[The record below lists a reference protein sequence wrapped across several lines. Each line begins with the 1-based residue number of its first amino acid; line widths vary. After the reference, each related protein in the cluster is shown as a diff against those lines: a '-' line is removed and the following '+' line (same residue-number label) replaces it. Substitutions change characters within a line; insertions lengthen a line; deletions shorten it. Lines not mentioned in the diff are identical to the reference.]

1 MHTLFDA
8 YLMVDWSASKERN
21 MGSDSIWFALLERT
35 CGARLSLQAVLENPA
50 TRYCARVRLG
60 EVLGDLKKRGKRVLA
75 GFDFP
80 FGYPHGTALALGLPS
95 GRSAWREMWRE
106 IDCLVSD
113 GPDNSNNRFSVA
125 DQLNQ
130 RVPGDGPFWGKP
142 SWPKYHQFGHLGTGA
157 PPDPTHGLAKRRLC
171 EQLVPRA
178 QSVWQL
184 NGVGSV
190 GGQTLTGLPVLRAL
204 HADAR
209 LEGHGRVWPFE
220 MGLKSI
226 ESVSPD
232 EGSIVFAEIYPSLLE
247 QEFTPLIIQYSG
259 GVKDASQVLAIALH
273 FATLDDEGALG
284 EAFKGDSKLAPPKR
298 EYVER
303 EEGWILGIT
312 GKDRLPLRRELPPMV
327 LEHDPGSKSALVQV
341 LQKASSS

>member
-8 YLMVDWSASKERN
+8 YLMVDWSASQKPN
-21 MGSDSIWFALLERT
+21 TGADSIWFALLERT
-35 CGARLSLQAVLENPA
+35 SLPPPSLQAALENPA
-50 TRYCARVRLG
+50 TRYCARDLLG

-95 GRSAWREMWRE
+95 GWSAWREMWRE
-106 IDCLVSD
+106 IDRLVDD

-130 RVPGDGPFWGKP
+130 RVPADGPFWGKP
-142 SWPKYHQFGHLGTGA
+142 TGDKYDRFEHLRR
-157 PPDPTHGLAKRRLC
+157 KRPLYSDDLPEKRLC
-171 EQLVPRA
+171 EQRVRSA
-178 QSVWQL
+178 QPVWKL

-190 GGQTLTGLPVLRAL
+190 GGQTLTGLPVLRTL
-204 HADAR
+204 HER

-220 MGLKSI
+220 TGLKSI

-247 QEFTPLIIQYSG
+247 HQFTPLI
-259 GVKDASQVLAIALH
+259 KDASQVLAIALH
-273 FATLDDEGALG
+273 FATLDEEGALG
-284 EAFKGDSKLAPPKR
+284 EAFKGDPKLAPEKR
-298 EYVER
+298 EHVEH

-312 GKDRLPLRRELPPMV
+312 GKHRKPLRRELPPMV
-327 LEHDPGSKSALVQV
+327 LEHDPGSKSVLLRV
-341 LQKASSS
+341 LQRASSS

>member
-8 YLMVDWSASKERN
+8 YLMVDWSASQKPN
-21 MGSDSIWFALLERT
+21 TGADSIWFALLERT
-35 CGARLSLQAVLENPA
+35 CVAYPSLQTVLENPA
-50 TRYCARVRLG
+50 TRLCARVRLG

-95 GRSAWREMWRE
+95 GRLAWREMWWE
-106 IDCLVSD
+106 IDRLVSD

-130 RVPGDGPFWGKP
+130 RVPADGPFWGKP
-142 SWPKYHQFGHLGTGA
+142 NGDKYDRFEHLRRKR
-157 PPDPTHGLAKRRLC
+157 PPYPDGLSEKRLC
-171 EQLVPRA
+171 EERVPGA
-178 QSVWQL
+178 QPVWKL

-190 GGQTLTGLPVLRAL
+190 GGQTLTGLPVLRTL
-204 HADAR
+204 HADER

-220 MGLKSI
+220 TGLKSI
-226 ESVSPD
+226 ESVSSE

-247 QEFTPLIIQYSG
+247 HQFTPLI
-259 GVKDASQVLAIALH
+259 KDASQVLAIALH
-273 FATLDDEGALG
+273 FATLDEERALG
-284 EAFKGDSKLAPPKR
+284 EAFKGDPKLATEKR
-298 EYVER
+298 EHVEH

-312 GKDRLPLRRELPPMV
+312 GKHPMPLRRGLPPMI
-327 LEHDPGSKSALVQV
+327 LEHDPGSTNVLLRV

>member
-21 MGSDSIWFALLERT
+21 TGSGSIWYALLERT
-35 CGARLSLQAVLENPA
+35 RSLQAVLGNPA

-80 FGYPHGTALALGLPS
+80 FGYPHGAALAFGLPS

-106 IDCLVSD
+106 LDCLVSD
-113 GPDNSNNRFSVA
+113 ESDNSNNRFSVA

-142 SWPKYHQFGHLGTGA
+142 REPNGNKRTQFEHLGAKA
-157 PPDPTHGLAKRRLC
+157 PPHPTHGLAKKRLC
-171 EQLVPRA
+171 EQLVPRT
-178 QSVWQL
+178 QPVWKL
-184 NGVGSV
+184 NGPGSV
-190 GGQTLTGLPVLRAL
+190 GGQTLTGLPILRAL
-204 HADAR
+204 HIDER

-226 ESVSPD
+226 ESVSSE
-232 EGSIVFAEIYPSLLE
+232 EGSIVFAEIYPSLLK
-247 QEFTPLIIQYSG
+247 QEFTPL
-259 GVKDASQVLAIALH
+259 VEDASQVLAIALY
-273 FATLDDEGALG
+273 FATLDEEGALG
-284 EAFKGDSKLAPPKR
+284 EAFKGDPELSPEER
-298 EYVER
+298 EHVER

-312 GKDRLPLRRELPPMV
+312 GKHRVSLRRELPSMI
-327 LEHDPGSKSALVQV
+327 LEHDPRSKSALLRV

>member
-8 YLMVDWSASKERN
+8 YLMVDWSASQKKRN
-21 MGSDSIWFALLERT
+21 TGPNSIWFASLERT
-35 CGARLSLQAVLENPA
+35 PSLQAALENPP
-50 TRYCARVRLG
+50 TRRCARVRLG
-60 EVLGDLKKRGKRVLA
+60 EALGDLKERGKRVLV

-80 FGYPHGTALALGLPS
+80 FGYPRGTALALGLPS
-95 GRSAWREMWRE
+95 DRSAWREMWRE

-130 RVPGDGPFWGKP
+130 RVPADGPFWGKP
-142 SWPKYHQFGHLGTGA
+142 CGDKYDQFEHLGRTC
-157 PPDPTHGLAKRRLC
+157 PPYSDDLAEKRLC
-171 EQLVPRA
+171 EQRVRSA
-178 QSVWQL
+178 QPVWKL

-190 GGQTLTGLPVLRAL
+190 GGQTLTGLPVLRTL

-220 MGLKSI
+220 TGLKSV
-226 ESVSPD
+226 ESMSSE
-232 EGSIVFAEIYPSLLE
+232 EGSIVFVEIYPSLLK
-247 QEFTPLIIQYSG
+247 QEFTPLITQYSG

-273 FATLDDEGALG
+273 FAALDEEGALG
-284 EAFKGDSKLAPPKR
+284 EAFKGDPELSPEQR
-298 EYVER
+298 EHVEC

-312 GKDRLPLRRELPPMV
+312 GEHRMPLRPELPPMV
-327 LEHDPGSKSALVQV
+327 L
-341 LQKASSS
+341 